1 MLIREAENFGISQL
15 HQLRG
20 RIGRGSHASWCL
32 FHTAQPEDSDSYRRL
47 QGVAATT
54 DGFALAELDLAT
66 RSEGDLVGA
75 DQSGRSTHIRLLDVV
90 HDEPLIEAA
99 KTEAEHIVQTDPGLA
114 RRLSEGYSSTERE
127 FLGKG

>member
-1 MLIREAENFGISQL
+1 M
-15 HQLRG
+15 
-20 RIGRGSHASWCL
+20 
-32 FHTAQPEDSDSYRRL
+32 
-47 QGVAATT
+47 
-54 DGFALAELDLAT
+54 AT